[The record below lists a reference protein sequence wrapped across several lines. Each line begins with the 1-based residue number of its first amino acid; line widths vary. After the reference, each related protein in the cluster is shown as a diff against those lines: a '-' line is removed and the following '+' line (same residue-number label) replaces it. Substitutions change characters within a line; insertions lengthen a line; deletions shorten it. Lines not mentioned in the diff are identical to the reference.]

1 MRSLNPGA
9 KLAALIVASLLLSVT
24 FNTRVNLAVAA
35 LAIVATL
42 CSRGCNRRGLA
53 LAMLPFAITA
63 LAMFVTGLMYGAS
76 GNASAGVEA
85 DMFGQRTLFASDW
98 TTAAQLASR
107 VLAYGGLGMAFAFTS
122 DAFELV
128 MSLMQQFRLPPK
140 FAYGVLAAYHFF
152 PVVRDEY
159 GEVGLALRARGV
171 RVGPFSPRRVVPMLA
186 HALER
191 SESLAMA
198 MESRGFEDGAPRRCA
213 FEVPLRVRDLVFA
226 VGLNA
231 GIVAA
236 LVLVP

>member
-1 MRSLNPGA
+1 MRSINPGV
-9 KLAALIVASLLLSVT
+9 KLAALIVASLILSVT
-24 FNTRVNLAVAA
+24 FNTPVNLAVFVIM
-35 LAIVATL
+35 LVATL
-42 CSRGCNRRGLA
+42 ASPGTNRRGLA
-53 LAMLPFAITA
+53 LAMLPFALTA
-63 LAMFVTGLMYGAS
+63 VALFVTGLMYGS
-76 GNASAGVEA
+76 GGNAAAAIETDA
-85 DMFGQRTLFASDW
+85 FGQRTLFASDW

-128 MSLMQQFRLPPK
+128 MSLMQQFRLPAK

-171 RVGPFSPRRVVPMLA
+171 RVGPLSP

-198 MESRGFEDGAPRRCA
+198 MESRGFEDEGERRCA
-213 FEVPLRVRDLVFA
+213 YEVPLRARDLAFA
-226 VGLNA
+226 IGLNA
-231 GIVAA
+231 AIVVA
-236 LVLVP
+236 LVVVR